1 MAELKTKKPKLAI
14 APPTDVADAVPGAAA
29 AADEAMDEIDSD
41 SDSSITSNSSSNG
54 DSTGT
59 SSDSGTKRKSKKTKK
74 SKKGG
79 KKSKKGKK
87 TKKDSKQS
95 KKDKKTKK
103 DKKRKKA
110 KEETLA
116 EQKTREKAD
125 AAAQK
130 EVQKVLLNQAKNAEL
145 VLHKIQ
151 PVLVD
156 IETYM
161 NKPTW
166 TQVPEL
172 VRNSVE
178 RHHAE
183 FTAMER
189 LAGTALDSRELVPG
203 MPLLKDTRKH
213 TSVPLLLSGLN
224 RLEFCVGVHARSTS
238 ADADR

>member
-1 MAELKTKKPKLAI
+1 MAEYKTKKLAI
-14 APPTDVADAVPGAAA
+14 VPPTPVVDPVPGATAAAA
-29 AADEAMDEIDSD
+29 AADDAADESD
-41 SDSSITSNSSSNG
+41 SDSASTATSSSNS

-59 SSDSGTKRKSKKTKK
+59 SSDSGKKRKSKKTKK

-110 KEETLA
+110 KKETPA

-161 NKPTW
+161 KKPTW